1 MVIFTGF
8 DKALLERTA
17 RLLDAQAKR
26 TGWEDIA
33 DSRKRKSAKLEF
45 DRLTR
50 DARDLRMLAARLMK
64 AEKANR
70 NAVATVAAGQAD
82 LVTSGADHA

>member
-1 MVIFTGF
+1 MVIFTGA
-8 DKALLERTA
+8 DKALLDRAA
-17 RLLDAQAKR
+17 RHLDAEAKA
-26 TGWEDIA
+26 TGWESIT

-50 DARDLRMLAARLMK
+50 DARDLRMLATRLMK

-70 NAVATVAAGQAD
+70 NAVAAAAAGQSD
-82 LVTSGADHA
+82 LVEHG